1 MMRVTMRVQTNIGN
15 NTQMQILLHCLHV
28 YLLKTATV
36 VTNKKI
42 KKTLDTIA
50 FVCYSVTII
59 NNNAYGGQLCKT
71 HVTHY

>member
-1 MMRVTMRVQTNIGN
+1 MTLVTMLVRTNFGN
-15 NTQMQILLHCLHV
+15 NTQTQILLHCLHV
-28 YLLKTATV
+28 YLRNAATV